1 MSFKFDLQNFAII
14 ENNRKNKFYD
24 NNSRIVYA
32 YTDERDKS
40 VSYMAWL
47 VNNIDD
53 IGDINSMAESTS
65 PKKDYWNQDRVVEE
79 MNAVF
84 SLNSYISDIV
94 KPKKLKKLS
103 NEWRDKEFMDI
114 EYFNNALSHMKL
126 ADNAVLNY
134 AFYQLGNKNGWSST
148 KPAIPETPLR
158 VNLLDF
164 EKAIEIDGFAN
175 EASVNLDLTG
185 IKLNPKIT
193 KLEYTFAC
201 RGYAKGILDID
212 YSNITKTNQ
221 FLPVGFFEEDKLK
234 AILGEDNKI
243 IKFSKPPKIKG
254 RSSNGILDC
263 ATRQNTPS
271 ESEYTLD
278 LSNWDLSEYDP
289 SYDPQQGG
297 GNILGGV
304 YVRNIIF
311 PEGHVFKITGNQFS
325 AYLAVDS
332 NLKRVE
338 NLAYDFSELDLSQN
352 GLYTINQILSGADLE
367 SLDEDMK
374 IKLIGFPET
383 ELYALYKG
391 PDNGYDGEEYNLET
405 MYRDIIGVPLKN
417 IEFINKR

>member
-14 ENNRKNKFYD
+14 ENNRVNKFHD
-24 NNSRIVYA
+24 NNSKIIYA

-40 VSYMAWL
+40 VSYVAWMI
-47 VNNIDD
+47 NNIDD

-65 PKKDYWNQDRVVEE
+65 PKKDYWNQDRNVEE
-79 MNAVF
+79 MNGVF
-84 SLNSYISDIV
+84 SLNFFTDKFV
-94 KPKKLKKLS
+94 KPKKLKKLL

-126 ADNAVLNY
+126 MDNATLNY
-134 AFYQLGNKNGWSST
+134 AFYQLGNKNGYSST
-148 KPAIPETPLR
+148 KPAIPETPLQ

-164 EKAIEIDGFAN
+164 EKAIEINNFAN

-185 IKLNPKIT
+185 IKLNPNIK
-193 KLEYTFAC
+193 KLEYTFSC

-212 YSNITKTNQ
+212 YSHIEHTTQ

-254 RSSNGILDC
+254 RTSNGILDC
-263 ATRQNTPS
+263 ISGQNTPS

-289 SYDPQQGG
+289 SYDSTYGG

-325 AYLAVDS
+325 AYLSVDN

-338 NLAYDFSELDLSQN
+338 NLAYDFSEFDLSVN
-352 GLYTINQILSGADLE
+352 GLYSISQILMSADYE
-367 SLDEDMK
+367 NLDADMK

-383 ELYALYKG
+383 ELYQLYKS
-391 PDNGYDGEEYNLET
+391 PDNGYDGEEYTLET
-405 MYRDIIGVPLKN
+405 MYTDIVGIPLKN
-417 IEFINKR
+417 IEFVNKR

>member
-14 ENNRKNKFYD
+14 ENNRVNKFHD
-24 NNSRIVYA
+24 NNSKIIYA

-40 VSYMAWL
+40 LSYIAWMI
-47 VNNIDD
+47 NNIDD
-53 IGDINSMAESTS
+53 IGDINSIAESAS
-65 PKKDYWNQDRVVEE
+65 PNKDYWNQDRNVEE
-79 MNAVF
+79 MNGVF
-84 SLNSYISDIV
+84 SLNFYTDNFV
-94 KPKKLKKLS
+94 NPKKRKKLS
-103 NEWRDKEFMDI
+103 NEWHDKEFMDI

-126 ADNAVLNY
+126 MDNAILNY
-134 AFYQLGNKNGWSST
+134 AFYQLGNKNGYSST
-148 KPAIPETPLR
+148 KPEIPETPLK

-164 EKAIEIDGFAN
+164 EKAIEINNFAN

-185 IKLNPKIT
+185 IKLNPNIK
-193 KLEYTFAC
+193 KLEYTFSC

-212 YSNITKTNQ
+212 YSHIEHTTQ

-254 RSSNGILDC
+254 RTSNGILDC
-263 ATRQNTPS
+263 ISGQNTPS

-289 SYDPQQGG
+289 SYDSTYGG
-297 GNILGGV
+297 SNILGGV

-325 AYLAVDS
+325 AYLSVDN

-338 NLAYDFSELDLSQN
+338 NLAYDFSEFDLSVN
-352 GLYTINQILSGADLE
+352 GLYSISQILMSADYE
-367 SLDEDMK
+367 NLDADMK

-383 ELYALYKG
+383 ELYQLYKS
-391 PDNGYDGEEYNLET
+391 PDNGYDGEEYTLET
-405 MYRDIIGVPLKN
+405 MYTDIVGIPLKN
-417 IEFINKR
+417 IEFVNKR